1 MNCPTHFN
9 GIPFISN
16 QMFGELVHFGSEA
29 VIVTEHNVHDLAM
42 A

>member
-1 MNCPTHFN
+1 MNCPKHFN
-9 GIPFISN
+9 GIPN